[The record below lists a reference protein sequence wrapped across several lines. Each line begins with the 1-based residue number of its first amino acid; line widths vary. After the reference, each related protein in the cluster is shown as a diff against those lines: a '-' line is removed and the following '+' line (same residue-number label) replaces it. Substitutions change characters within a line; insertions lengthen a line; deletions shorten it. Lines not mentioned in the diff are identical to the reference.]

1 MNHNIDFFTSSSA
14 TIAEALCKRLEEIR
28 LSKNISQAELA
39 KQAGV
44 SRSTMTRIADGQS
57 ISLDSFIRVVKAL
70 GLADH
75 LAALLPDPEVR
86 PIELVRHKGQHRRRA
101 SEIPK
106 VLDRRAESR
115 SADEYGSGARR
126 QGGFNV

>member
-1 MNHNIDFFTSSSA
+1 MNLNYDFNTGSSSA
-14 TIAEALCKRLEEIR
+14 IAAVLGKRLEAIR

-39 KQAGV
+39 RQAGV

-75 LAALLPDPEVR
+75 LAALLPNPEVR
-86 PIELVRHKGQHRRRA
+86 PVELVSRAGQQRRRA
-101 SEIPK
+101 SGKRKATEPW
-106 VLDRRAESR
+106 SW
-115 SADEYGSGARR
+115 ADEEDDA
-126 QGGFNV
+126 

>member
-1 MNHNIDFFTSSSA
+1 MNIKPGFSTSSSTAIAA
-14 TIAEALCKRLEEIR
+14 TLCKRLEEIR

-57 ISLDSFIRVVKAL
+57 ISLDSFIRVLKAL
-70 GLADH
+70 GLSDH

-86 PIELVRHKGQHRRRA
+86 PVELARHDGQHRRRA
-101 SEIPK
+101 SGKRKASEPW
-106 VLDRRAESR
+106 SWG
-115 SADEYGSGARR
+115 DEGDDA
-126 QGGFNV
+126 

>member
-1 MNHNIDFFTSSSA
+1 MTLKLDFSTSSSTA
-14 TIAEALCKRLEEIR
+14 IAAALCKRLEEIR

-57 ISLDSFIRVVKAL
+57 ISLDSFIRVVKTL

-86 PIELVRHKGQHRRRA
+86 PVELARREGRHRRRA
-101 SEIPK
+101 SGKRKAPK
-106 VLDRRAESR
+106 PWSWGDQEDDA
-115 SADEYGSGARR
+115 
-126 QGGFNV
+126 

>member
-1 MNHNIDFFTSSSA
+1 MSLKRDFSTSSSTA
-14 TIAEALCKRLEEIR
+14 IAAALCKRLEEIR
-28 LSKNISQAELA
+28 LSKNISQAALA

-75 LAALLPDPEVR
+75 LAVLLPDPDVR
-86 PIELVRHKGQHRRRA
+86 PVELARHEGQHRRRA
-101 SEIPK
+101 SGKRK
-106 VLDRRAESR
+106 VSKPW
-115 SADEYGSGARR
+115 SWGDEGDDG
-126 QGGFNV
+126 

>member
-1 MNHNIDFFTSSSA
+1 MNLKSDLAASSSA
-14 TIAEALCKRLEEIR
+14 AIATALGKRLEAIR

-39 KQAGV
+39 RQAGV

-75 LAALLPDPEVR
+75 LAALLPDPQVR
-86 PIELVRHKGQHRRRA
+86 PVELASRDGQHRRRA
-101 SEIPK
+101 SGKRKAIEPW
-106 VLDRRAESR
+106 SW
-115 SADEYGSGARR
+115 AD
-126 QGGFNV
+126 GGDDA

>member
-1 MNHNIDFFTSSSA
+1 MDFSTSSSA
-14 TIAEALCKRLEEIR
+14 AIASALCKHLEEIR

-57 ISLDSFIRVVKAL
+57 VSLDSFIRVIKAL

-75 LAALLPDPEVR
+75 LATLLPDPRVR
-86 PIELVRHKGQHRRRA
+86 PVELAAHQ
-101 SEIPK
+101 
-106 VLDRRAESR
+106 
-115 SADEYGSGARR
+115 
-126 QGGFNV
+126 